1 MLYLALGLIVFLLVY
16 FALSFMHSDKTFC
29 PECDSTNVTTVESV
43 WNLSHSVTKHIH
55 CNGCGHD
62 FEIIVSD

>member
-29 PECDSTNVTTVESV
+29 PECDSTNVTTIESV
-43 WNLSHSVTKHIH
+43 
-55 CNGCGHD
+55 
-62 FEIIVSD
+62 